1 MTVYDQLSSRIGQRG
16 DQADIDLAI
25 TLSQNPDPEA
35 VSELVQGLKSKDP
48 ALQSDCV
55 KALYE
60 LGYRD
65 PVQIAPY
72 ARNFLE
78 LLHSRNNRL
87 VWGGMIALST
97 IADQTADQL
106 YPELERILNAFKNG
120 GTITKDAGVSVLA
133 GIASSSTQCRH
144 DILPVLENH
153 LKNCRPHSLAQHAE
167 RAAVAFRGQE
177 AITFLALLSDR
188 LSDLNP
194 TQAKRVQR
202 LMKQVEK
209 EDVRHV

>member
-1 MTVYDQLSSRIGQRG
+1 MNVYKQLSSRIGLRG
-16 DQADIDLAI
+16 DQADIDLAVK
-25 TLSQNPDPEA
+25 LSQNPNPEA
-35 VSELVQGLKSKDP
+35 VKELVQGLSSKDR
-48 ALQSDCV
+48 ALQSDCI

-65 PVQIAPY
+65 PSQVAPH
-72 ARNFLE
+72 ATNFLE

-106 YPELERILNAFKNG
+106 YPELDRIVDAFKNG

-133 GIASSSTQCRH
+133 GIASGSAVYKEQ
-144 DILPVLENH
+144 ILPILVNH

-167 RAAVAFRGQE
+167 RAAKAFAGLE
-177 AITFLALLSDR
+177 ANQFLEIMNLRLADLS
-188 LSDLNP
+188 P
-194 TQAKRVQR
+194 TQVKRVQS
-202 LMKQVEK
+202 LMKRVGREANC
-209 EDVRHV
+209 HV

>member
-16 DQADIDLAI
+16 EQADIDLAI
-25 TLSQNPDPEA
+25 KLSQKPDPEA
-35 VSELVQGLKSKDP
+35 VTDLVKGLKSKDR

-65 PVQIAPY
+65 PAQIAPY
-72 ARNFLE
+72 AREFLE

-97 IADQTADQL
+97 IADQTADIL
-106 YPELERILNAFKNG
+106 YLELERILHAFVNG

-133 GIASSSTQCRH
+133 GIASSSPQYQQA
-144 DILPVLENH
+144 ILPFLTNH
-153 LKNCRPHSLAQHAE
+153 LETCRPHSLAQHAE
-167 RAAVAFRGQE
+167 RAASAFNGPQASQLL
-177 AITFLALLSDR
+177 AILNNRLPDLS
-188 LSDLNP
+188 P
-194 TQAKRVQR
+194 TQAKRVER
-202 LMKQVEK
+202 LIKQVEREAAK
-209 EDVRHV
+209 DV